1 MNRRLLLQLAAA
13 LTLTVASIL
22 ASAARAQGEGGQDGG
37 IEVRD
42 VFSRATI
49 GEATSGVVYLTI
61 VNHASGP
68 DRLMT
73 ASTRAAARTDL
84 HMTVRDGD
92 IVRMRRLETI
102 EIEAGGTVAF
112 KPGGAHVML
121 SGLAAPLREGDSF
134 ELTLEFE
141 AAGQMRLEVP
151 VRSIAAGSADEGDR
165 DGHGGH

>member
-13 LTLTVASIL
+13 LSLTVASIL
-22 ASAARAQGEGGQDGG
+22 ATAARAQDEG

-42 VFSRATI
+42 AFARATI
-49 GEATSGVVYLTI
+49 GEATSGAVYLTI

-68 DRLMT
+68 DRLMS

-92 IVRMRRLETI
+92 VVRMRRLETLAI
-102 EIEAGGTVAF
+102 PAGETVAF
-112 KPGGAHVML
+112 EPGGAHVML

-141 AAGQMRLEVP
+141 AAGPMTLEVP
-151 VRSIAAGSADEGDR
+151 VRSIAAESADEGG
-165 DGHGGH
+165 GHGGH

>member
-1 MNRRLLLQLAAA
+1 MNRRLFLQLAAA
-13 LTLTVASIL
+13 SSLTAASIL
-22 ASAARAQGEGGQDGG
+22 AIASAGRAQGEG

-42 VFSRATI
+42 AFARATI
-49 GEATSGVVYLTI
+49 GNATSGAVYLTI

-68 DRLMT
+68 DRLVS
-73 ASTRAAARTDL
+73 ASTPVAARTDL

-92 IVRMRRLETI
+92 VVRMRRLETI

-112 KPGGAHVML
+112 EPGGAHVML
-121 SGLAAPLREGDSF
+121 SGLAAPLVEGESF

-141 AAGQMRLEVP
+141 AAGALRLEVP
-151 VRSIAAGSADEGDR
+151 VGSIAAGAGDEGDG